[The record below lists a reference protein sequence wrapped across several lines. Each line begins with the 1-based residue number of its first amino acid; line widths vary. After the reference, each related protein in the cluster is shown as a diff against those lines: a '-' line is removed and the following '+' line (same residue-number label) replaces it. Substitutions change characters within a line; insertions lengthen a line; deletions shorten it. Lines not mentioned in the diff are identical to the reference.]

1 MRLALLL
8 LSASLC
14 WGNLFAQHSQ
24 EIVVLT
30 PKDFNKR
37 ELLRGDLNV
46 ICNFHSPS
54 CGHCVAQAP
63 TYIKFA
69 SLVFNARA
77 SLVVAAVDCDAFR
90 DVCSEFRIA
99 GTPTF
104 KLFAAGRGLLDL
116 STRVGGSLKDLVDAS
131 NKHLGTRLD
140 MSMARAAPSS
150 NNRKDVHMLSQTTL
164 GSEKLAKQSP
174 KSRVLHDAALSIRY
188 SLEKG
193 VFLGRF
199 ELSPVEYKAL
209 VDWLDVLQQL
219 YPCAIGRW
227 KLSLLRQQ
235 VLVSHHESGNKLTSE
250 NFDRLLANWGFANQG
265 YTWQYCGQPSELGD
279 GTGYTCGLWLLFHIL
294 ATSSTSASTFTSSST
309 QLQLSLALHGFVRH
323 FFSCLDCRD
332 NFLLHNPEP
341 FQPSPENEF
350 AMWLWKEHNFVNRRL
365 NRENA
370 NVQHFDGFPTREM
383 CPSCYREGGEEFDEQ
398 VVQRFLRHAFSS
410 FSNTEAI
417 SWLREAESEHERRR
431 ALDFSTLA
439 IVLVLVTALLLLVG
453 LTVVDYYYG
462 KTKPKKLNV

>member
-1 MRLALLL
+1 MKTWLLL
-8 LSASLC
+8 LLLLAASLC
-14 WGNLFAQHSQ
+14 RGNLFAQHSR
-24 EIVVLT
+24 EIALLT

-37 ELLRGDLNV
+37 ELQRGDLNV

-63 TYIKFA
+63 TYIEFA
-69 SLVFNARA
+69 SLVANARA

-90 DVCSEFRIA
+90 DVCSEFGIA

-104 KLFAAGRGLLDL
+104 KLFAAGKGLLDL
-116 STRVGGSLKDLVDAS
+116 PTRVGGSLKSLVDAC
-131 NKHLGTRLD
+131 NEHLGTHLD
-140 MSMARAAPSS
+140 IAMAAPNDGPVLATASTTTTKV
-150 NNRKDVHMLSQTTL
+150 NRA
-164 GSEKLAKQSP
+164 LARQSP

-199 ELSPVEYKAL
+199 ELSAVEYGAL

-227 KLSLLRQQ
+227 KLGLLRQQ
-235 VLVSHHESGNKLTSE
+235 VVASHRESGGKLTSG

-265 YTWQYCGQPSELGD
+265 YAWQYCARQPSEVGD
-279 GTGYTCGLWLLFHIL
+279 GAGYTCGLWLLFHIL
-294 ATSSTSASTFTSSST
+294 GTAATSAST

-341 FQPSPENEF
+341 FQPSPGSEF
-350 AMWLWKEHNFVNRRL
+350 AMWLWREHNFVNRRL

-383 CPSCYREGGEEFDEQ
+383 CPSCYLGDGEFDEQ
-398 VVQRFLRHAFSS
+398 VVQRFLGHAFSS

-417 SWLREAESEHERRR
+417 SWLKESDDQQQHW
-431 ALDFSTLA
+431 DVSTVA
-439 IVLVLVTALLLLVG
+439 IALVLVTALLLLAG
-453 LTVVDYYYG
+453 LTGADYYHG
-462 KTKPKKLNV
+462 KANNNNNKPRKSNV